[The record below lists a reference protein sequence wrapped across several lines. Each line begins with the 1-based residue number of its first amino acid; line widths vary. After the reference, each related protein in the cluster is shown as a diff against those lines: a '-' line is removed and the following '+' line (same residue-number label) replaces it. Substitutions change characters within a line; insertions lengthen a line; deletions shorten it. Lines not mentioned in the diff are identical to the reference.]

1 MTVLGLFEVS
11 SILCLGLEDICYL
24 SVITA
29 LLFFFFAIDVL
40 RCKGEECEHQI
51 RPLMVLHV
59 PVLLMTPVN
68 ANVIGNLEL
77 VTSFV
82 NIWFVIM

>member
-1 MTVLGLFEVS
+1 MLPFCDHCV
-11 SILCLGLEDICYL
+11 
-24 SVITA
+24 A
-29 LLFFFFAIDVL
+29 FFFLLLMFSDA
-40 RCKGEECEHQI
+40 KGRNVSTKFGHI
-51 RPLMVLHV
+51 MVLHV